1 MVKSCKIWFQSC
13 IASLLP
19 FVFHQWKSNAKYN
32 KASVNFWHFWQCHA
46 LFLSPSSS
54 CLFVYFFLVLYWRRL
69 EAQDEEIQMPSLKP
83 SESKNRSQRRFF
95 YTAPQSSS
103 VRSSIYPGSTCNSV
117 YVCVHG
123 RMGTCKAR
131 ALQRTPPACQWCWQ
145 VSGSSSKGCP
155 RSACLEALLW
165 QEAQVIK
172 GGRLR
177 GDDGGW

>member
-1 MVKSCKIWFQSC
+1 MQNMIPILYCLTSPICLSSVKVKCKIQQSFC
-13 IASLLP
+13 ELLTFLTVSCTLFVSLLLLP
-19 FVFHQWKSNAKYN
+19 IR
-32 KASVNFWHFWQCHA
+32 
-46 LFLSPSSS
+46 L
-54 CLFVYFFLVLYWRRL
+54 FFLVLYWRRL